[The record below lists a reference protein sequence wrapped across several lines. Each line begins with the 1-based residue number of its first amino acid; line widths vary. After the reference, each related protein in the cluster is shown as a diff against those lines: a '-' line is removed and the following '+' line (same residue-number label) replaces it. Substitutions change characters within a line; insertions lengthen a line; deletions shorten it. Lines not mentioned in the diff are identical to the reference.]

1 MYASPYGVRC
11 VPLRE
16 ITPISMYSSMSS
28 GAETMEV
35 PLSSALM
42 TPEHTV

>member
-1 MYASPYGVRC
+1 MYASLYGVRC

-28 GAETMEV
+28 GTETMEV
-35 PLSSALM
+35 R
-42 TPEHTV
+42 